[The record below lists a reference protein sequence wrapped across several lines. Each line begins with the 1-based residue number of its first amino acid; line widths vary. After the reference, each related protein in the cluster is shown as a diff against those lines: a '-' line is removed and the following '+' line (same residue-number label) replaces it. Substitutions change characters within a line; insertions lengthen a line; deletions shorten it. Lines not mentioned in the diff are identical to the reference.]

1 MARLFDSEPIAMA
14 DIPKSIRIGGRQV
27 KITIVEDLE
36 EYGNFHEDTL
46 TIQLKKADAETMRV
60 TLRHEL
66 MHAALS
72 ISGIAYIDRL
82 PEEAIVRCFDNIFF
96 PAWES
101 THKRSWPT
109 KSS

>member
-1 MARLFDSEPIAMA
+1 MTMGE
-14 DIPKSIRIGGRQV
+14 IPKSIRIGGKQV
-27 KITIVEDLE
+27 KINIVEDLE
-36 EYGNFHEDTL
+36 EYGNFTEDTL

-82 PEEAIVRCFDNIFF
+82 PEEAIVRCFDNLFF
-96 PAWES
+96 PAYE
-101 THKRSWPT
+101 KLT
-109 KSS
+109 KP

>member
-1 MARLFDSEPIAMA
+1 MAMGE
-14 DIPKSIRIGGRQV
+14 IPKSIRIGGRQV

-36 EYGNFHEDTL
+36 EYGNFTEDTL

-82 PEEAIVRCFDNIFF
+82 PEEAIVRALDSIFW
-96 PAWES
+96 PAYDS
-101 THKRSWPT
+101 LTKRTWPT
-109 KSS
+109 KNS

>member
-1 MARLFDSEPIAMA
+1 MAMG

-36 EYGNFHEDTL
+36 EYGNFTEDTL

-82 PEEAIVRCFDNIFF
+82 PEEAIVRCFDNLFF
-96 PAWES
+96 PAWE
-101 THKRSWPT
+101 KLCKP
-109 KSS
+109 

>member
-1 MARLFDSEPIAMA
+1 MGE
-14 DIPKSIRIGGRQV
+14 IPKSIRIGGKQV
-27 KITIVEDLE
+27 KITIVDDLE
-36 EYGNFHEDTL
+36 EYGNFTEDTL

-82 PEEAIVRCFDNIFF
+82 PEEAIVRCFDNLFF
-96 PAWES
+96 PAYDS
-101 THKRSWPT
+101 LTKRKWP
-109 KSS
+109 

>member
-1 MARLFDSEPIAMA
+1 MG

-27 KITIVEDLE
+27 KINIVDDLE
-36 EYGNFHEDTL
+36 EYGNFTEDTL

-72 ISGIAYIDRL
+72 ISGIAYIERL
-82 PEEAIVRCFDNIFF
+82 PEEAIVRCFDNLFF
-96 PAWES
+96 PAYDS
-101 THKRSWPT
+101 LTKRTWPT
-109 KSS
+109 KNS

>member
-1 MARLFDSEPIAMA
+1 MGE
-14 DIPKSIRIGGRQV
+14 IPKSIRIGGRQV

-36 EYGNFHEDTL
+36 EYGNFTEDTL

-82 PEEAIVRCFDNIFF
+82 PEEAIVRCFDNLFF
-96 PAWES
+96 PAYDS
-101 THKRSWPT
+101 LTKRKWPT
-109 KSS
+109 KNS

>member
-1 MARLFDSEPIAMA
+1 MTMGE
-14 DIPKSIRIGGRQV
+14 IPKSIRIGGKQV
-27 KITIVEDLE
+27 KINIVEDLE
-36 EYGNFHEDTL
+36 EYGNFTEDTL

-82 PEEAIVRCFDNIFF
+82 PEEAIVRCFDNLFF
-96 PAWES
+96 PAYDS
-101 THKRSWPT
+101 LTKRTWPT
-109 KSS
+109 KNF

>member
-1 MARLFDSEPIAMA
+1 MGRSFDSEPCAMG

-36 EYGNFHEDTL
+36 EYGNFTEDTL

-82 PEEAIVRCFDNIFF
+82 PEEAIVRCFDNLFF
-96 PAWES
+96 PAYDS
-101 THKRSWPT
+101 LTKRTWPI
-109 KSS
+109 KNS

>member
-1 MARLFDSEPIAMA
+1 MGE
-14 DIPKSIRIGGRQV
+14 IPKSIRIGGRQI
-27 KITIVEDLE
+27 KIIIVEDLE

-72 ISGIAYIDRL
+72 ISGIGYIDRL
-82 PEEAIVRCFDNIFF
+82 PEEAIVRCFDNLFF
-96 PAWES
+96 PAYDS
-101 THKRSWPT
+101 LTKRTWPT
-109 KSS
+109 KNS